1 MADASRGSDF
11 VVHGAESGAD
21 QVLTDPARDPST
33 WSATAPASALAELT
47 SKLHVCV
54 QRVRAAETID
64 LHAQVLQHCLLL
76 GLGLRALFACSG
88 FVADAELDSSLL
100 NRAKTVSMACGYVL
114 QVGLLLESA
123 ESQTTRPDDVRLSNQ
138 DRTRTSSSVTC
149 SKAQYGTNILIRA
162 VIIPHVASG
171 AIPSGVPIT
180 ALPSCFSF
188 FCAWGI
194 FSVEE
199 SACCV
204 STFQLLT
211 VVATYLAQF
220 PLFLKACVRYAC
232 GFSCF
237 GWICWSCRGAD
248 RACAPEL
255 VLPGLSFTKSKV
267 FHNFLL

>member
-1 MADASRGSDF
+1 MIAICYCFPYCFAGTRHCSGVHAICRSSGCTCGLWKACGCNGLWPLVPMADRVASLIPHD
-11 VVHGAESGAD
+11 V
-21 QVLTDPARDPST
+21 
-33 WSATAPASALAELT
+33 
-47 SKLHVCV
+47 
-54 QRVRAAETID
+54 
-64 LHAQVLQHCLLL
+64 
-76 GLGLRALFACSG
+76 
-88 FVADAELDSSLL
+88 
-100 NRAKTVSMACGYVL
+100 
-114 QVGLLLESA
+114 
-123 ESQTTRPDDVRLSNQ
+123 TRPDDVRLSNQ

-237 GWICWSCRGAD
+237 GWRFRSCSRLTHVKTGGSGA
-248 RACAPEL
+248 RSHG
-255 VLPGLSFTKSKV
+255 V
-267 FHNFLL
+267 